1 MKILDRIKGVILNPK
16 NEWNTIQQEQ
26 QGNTELLMSYLI
38 PLVLIPVIASF
49 IGYGL
54 IGRKF
59 AFVGHVG
66 SVTLGIRYA
75 IMMLLNI
82 LVGIYLTAFVI
93 DLLATSFGATKNFN
107 NALRLVAYSY
117 TPMMVAGIFYIFP
130 SLSVLAM
137 LASLYGLYILY
148 LGIKPMMK
156 APDDKVTVYF
166 IVSIVVLIVVYA
178 IVTAIISA
186 LLLRSALMPSA
197 IM

>member
-1 MKILDRIKGVILNPK
+1 MKLLDRAKGIILNPK

-26 QGNTELLMSYLI
+26 QGNMDLLMKYLI
-38 PLVLIPVIASF
+38 PLVLIPVICSF

-54 IGRKF
+54 IGRKY
-59 AFVGHVG
+59 AFIGHVG
-66 SVTLGIRYA
+66 SVALGVRYA
-75 IMMLLNI
+75 ILMVINTLL
-82 LVGIYLTAFVI
+82 GIYLTAFVI

-117 TPMMVAGIFYIFP
+117 TPAMVAGIFYIFP
-130 SLSVLAM
+130 SLAVLAM
-137 LASLYGLYILY
+137 LASLYGLYIMY

-178 IVTAIISA
+178 VVTALVSA
-186 LLLRSALMPSA
+186 LLLRSALMPTGF
-197 IM
+197 